1 MKRIIEM
8 DFQKSEKN
16 SNTDLKKSTFVDK
29 SRKTLML
36 YDKLKKDLSVEAPTV
51 FSAVLF
57 LTCDVLSNIPLKNI
71 SKDTINRRVS
81 FLASKGAKISSVVCQ
96 NVTDLLLEQVQNTK
110 ATKEE
115 LAKQVFVASKYSAV
129 LLLEDFNQYKRE
141 ICSRLDAP
149 KQKFFK
155 TICDVSCALIRSDT
169 ETLLFKNPEQR
180 ITDIEKDLRLKIDMQ
195 EREALKKMLFAFKLD
210 RVKSIY
216 QAKLMPQEKA
226 KNDFTILKKM
236 CRQVFIEMAGN
247 RDGYI
252 FDRKRQA
259 NSQTRGR

>member
-1 MKRIIEM
+1 M
-8 DFQKSEKN
+8 DAQKSEKN
-16 SNTDLKKSTFVDK
+16 SNTVSNKSSFDDK
-29 SRKTLML
+29 SKKTMVL
-36 YDKLKKDLSVEAPTV
+36 YNKLKKDLSVEGPSV

-57 LTCDVLSNIPLKNI
+57 LTCDVLSNIPSKNI
-71 SKDTINRRVS
+71 SKDIINQRIS
-81 FLASKGAKISSVVCQ
+81 FLASKGAKISNVVCQ
-96 NVTDLLLEQVQNTK
+96 NVTNFLLDQVKNTK
-110 ATKEE
+110 STKEE
-115 LAKQVFVASKYSAV
+115 LAKQVFMASKYSPS

-169 ETLLFKNPEQR
+169 EVSIFKNPEQR
-180 ITDIEKDLRLKIDMQ
+180 ITDVEKDLSLKIDMQ

-216 QAKLMPQEKA
+216 QAKLMPQEKD
-226 KNDFTILKKM
+226 KNDFTILKKL

-247 RDGYI
+247 RGYYI
-252 FDRKRQA
+252 SDRKHQSTLQA
-259 NSQTRGR
+259 RGR